1 MSPSS
6 SIPPTQCKCRLPLM
20 TLTSWTCS
28 NPARRFG
35 VFRNKYKTGIK
46 QCKRWHWFDPELEN
60 EWANATTHGRIEEKL
75 KECFLL
81 EVNCDSLCGSG
92 LVYVCMN

>member
-46 QCKRWHWFDPELEN
+46 QCRDLEL
-60 EWANATTHGRIEEKL
+60 
-75 KECFLL
+75 
-81 EVNCDSLCGSG
+81 
-92 LVYVCMN
+92 VCSRVRDNGTVTFVRDASAFSNPSQVKNRK